1 MNADGMVR
9 GGVDRRSLLIGAGAA
24 GLAAGLG
31 ASGALAQTP
40 KPGGR
45 FRIGAS
51 DYSTSDSLDPQLI
64 ETRFQLYLGWQLHN
78 CLVEVGPGGVLVPEL
93 AESWEASADLRS
105 WVFKLR
111 RGVEFHNGKTLDAED
126 VVYSLNLH
134 RGDDTKSMI
143 KSIMAAVTDVK
154 ASAPGEV
161 TVTLASANAGF
172 PSVMSQAQVLIVPA
186 GTTDFS
192 AGIGTGG
199 YSLIEFEPGVRS
211 LVTKNPNYWKEGRA
225 HFDEVEILAIKDI
238 SARNNAILTDEVDA
252 INFVDPKTAPLLER
266 NAGVKL
272 LQTQGKAHY
281 TFSMRV
287 DDPLYEN
294 VDVRTALKLA
304 IDRQDV
310 LDKILTG
317 YGSLGNDQ
325 PLSPAYAYFNTELPQ
340 RAYDPEAARALMKKA
355 GAENATFTL
364 HAADTPFAGAVDAA
378 QLYAEHAA
386 EAGIRLEVV
395 REPDDGYWSNV
406 WGVKP
411 FFASRWSGRA
421 NEDLMLSTPYTA
433 AAVESGWNATRWV
446 NERFEAALA
455 AARSEL
461 DPDRRRALYWE
472 CQSLL
477 RDDGGLVVPVFADF
491 IDAARDNVMH
501 GELSSDWDLDGA
513 RASERWWFA

>member
-1 MNADGMVR
+1 MIGHVI
-9 GGVDRRSLLIGAGAA
+9 DRRSLLLGAGVAGAA
-24 GLAAGLG
+24 LGLAPH
-31 ASGALAQTP
+31 GALAQTP

-45 FRIGAS
+45 FRIGTS
-51 DYSTSDSLDPQLI
+51 DFSTSDSLDPQLI
-64 ETRFQLYLGWQLHN
+64 ETRFQLYLGWQVCN
-78 CLVEVGPGGVLVPEL
+78 CLVEVGPGGVLEPEL
-93 AESWEASADLRS
+93 AESWEASADLKT

-111 RGVEFHNGKTLDAED
+111 QGVEFHNGKTLDAED

-143 KSIMAAVTDVK
+143 KSIMAAVTDVR

-161 TVTLASANAGF
+161 TVTLDSANAGF

-199 YSLIEFEPGVRS
+199 YRLVEFEPGVRS
-211 LVTKNPNYWKEGRA
+211 IAAKNPNYWKAGRA
-225 HFDEVEILAIKDI
+225 HFDEVEILAIKDV

-252 INFVDPKTAPLLER
+252 INFVDPKTAPLLAR

-287 DDPLYEN
+287 DDPLYQN
-294 VDVRTALKLA
+294 VDVRTAMKLA
-304 IDRQDV
+304 IDRQDI

-325 PLSPAYAYFNTELPQ
+325 PLSPAYAFFNSELPQ
-340 RAYDPEAARALMKKA
+340 REYDPEEARALMKKA
-355 GAENATFTL
+355 GMENTTFTL

-386 EAGIRLEVV
+386 EAGIRLEIV

-446 NERFEAALA
+446 NEDFEKALT

-461 DPDRRRALYWE
+461 DPDARRALYWE
-472 CQSLL
+472 CQRLL

-491 IDAARDNVMH
+491 IDAARENVMH
-501 GELSSDWDLDGA
+501 GDLSSDWDLDGG
-513 RASERWWFA
+513 RAAERWWFA